1 MNGRLYDPVLSR
13 FIQADP
19 IIQSPYDGQSLNRY
33 TYVWNNPLAF
43 TDPSGY
49 TAKPKWLQ
57 AATTV
62 LAIYVAVQTGFTA
75 SNMLSVGGSSIVGA
89 ASCTPY
95 TMGHVMLAVAG
106 GGAASGTIASG
117 SPKGALSGAVT
128 SLAYFGAGQLA
139 TTLEVG
145 LAGRSAI
152 HGVTGG
158 VLDELQGGSFG
169 HGFIN
174 AGVNKYLSTSLMTE
188 HLGTDALIGALV
200 GGTMS
205 EATGGDFA
213 SGALSSAMQFAM
225 NACIQGLCDSNLEQ
239 TLYDWMP
246 GYKFGTWVG
255 NRVTGRDMGT
265 WTEAGQGLVDMI
277 PQGGA
282 GRRALSALDDASR
295 LVRFKRWARGDAID
309 KPMPDGSAPDWDV
322 VRSRYWKN
330 RSHSASPREFSQANL
345 ERMRRGSAP
354 LDYNARTRQ
363 WESRELHHVDP
374 QRNGGSHGP
383 FNLREVTP
391 DQHRALDRYRR

>member
-1 MNGRLYDPVLSR
+1 
-13 FIQADP
+13 
-19 IIQSPYDGQSLNRY
+19 
-33 TYVWNNPLAF
+33 
-43 TDPSGY
+43 
-49 TAKPKWLQ
+49 
-57 AATTV
+57 
-62 LAIYVAVQTGFTA
+62 
-75 SNMLSVGGSSIVGA
+75 
-89 ASCTPY
+89 
-95 TMGHVMLAVAG
+95 MGHVMLAVAG

-188 HLGTDALIGALV
+188 HLGTDALIAALV

-255 NRVTGRDMGT
+255 NRVFGRDMGT
-265 WTEAGQGLVDMI
+265 WGEMLEGTADLFSGGRASAGLKASQRATGTLSIVDDAGDTARGVRAGQAGAFGSLRGVKGDGLTPHHM
-277 PQGGA
+277 PQAAAKRTGYQEGGA
-282 GRRALSALDDASR
+282 LVMKHEEHAATRTYGAKGIGTLQREANLSFRDVL
-295 LVRFKRWARGDAID
+295 ARDIRD
-309 KPMPDGSAPDWDV
+309 
-322 VRSRYWKN
+322 VRSIVGPRYN
-330 RSHSASPREFSQANL
+330 QGLRDL
-345 ERMRRGSAP
+345 T
-354 LDYNARTRQ
+354 DY
-363 WESRELHHVDP
+363 
-374 QRNGGSHGP
+374 
-383 FNLREVTP
+383 
-391 DQHRALDRYRR
+391 YRRNFPDLMAK